1 MSRQGN
7 LAGIVAGLTA
17 VLEEIKTA
25 DGDKLQVVG
34 WRGQQAHTPPSAW
47 LNLTPVSTTH
57 ERGGKLIDVVPFELW
72 LTRPPGACEADEI
85 DDLAALADL
94 ALPIVDEACKGTA
107 ALGRFG
113 IQFIGRAGFSFR
125 TADQADGDGASLT
138 VPALLIP
145 IVARWSG
152 TYC

>member
-17 VLEEIKTA
+17 VLGEIAAA
-25 DGDKLQVVG
+25 DGDRIQIVG

-47 LNLTPVSTTH
+47 LNVKPATTSH
-57 ERGGKLIDVVPFELW
+57 ERGGKLIDVVPFQLW
-72 LTRPPGACEADEI
+72 ITRPPDASESDE
-85 DDLAALADL
+85 LATLAELTDV

-107 ALGRFG
+107 AIDRFG
-113 IQFIGRAGFSFR
+113 IQFIARNGFEWT
-125 TADQADGDGASLT
+125 TADQADGEGAALH